1 MRTVALTA
9 ALVLLD
15 LSSAQAHPESTPAP
29 PPAAR
34 QVGVVIT
41 AAGGEV
47 LRSTERA
54 VETIKIT
61 PEMSSQ
67 LGLAATHFKAS
78 GLKITAHIHEQDD
91 EAFFVHRGGGMFTL
105 GDRKVPIAEGDIVF
119 IPKGV
124 VHAFENTTSDT
135 YLVWAISSSKYLEL
149 HRMFFSGA
157 DPGAAEIERLYKKYG
172 FREATIP
179 P

>member
-1 MRTVALTA
+1 MV
-9 ALVLLD
+9 
-15 LSSAQAHPESTPAP
+15 PASE
-29 PPAAR
+29 
-34 QVGVVIT
+34 
-41 AAGGEV
+41 GEV

-78 GLKITAHIHEQDD
+78 GMKITPHIHEQDD
-91 EAFFVHRGGGMFTL
+91 EAFFVHRGGGVFTL
-105 GDRKVPIAEGDIVF
+105 GERKVPIAEGDIVF

-157 DPGAAEIERLYKKYG
+157 NPGEAEIERLYKKYG